1 MFSKKELEWIEIQAK
16 EFSANQEMMLG
27 DLLVQEDPYHQLVED
42 MAGCVS
48 GMEFADRIA
57 LKAGMLV
64 DEHVECK
71 YIPMDADHT
80 GELCGLCFEL
90 WTAWRDDSKN
100 LLAGKSCGEIM
111 ERTYKLG
118 CIEGRLLSGRVTKED
133 LDTLET
139 WKEEMEEN

>member
-16 EFSANQEMMLG
+16 EFSANQEMVLG

-42 MAGCVS
+42 MVGCVS
-48 GMEFADRIA
+48 RMEFADRIA

-90 WTAWRDDSKN
+90 WTAWRDDSRN

-118 CIEGRLLSGRVTKED
+118 CLEGRLLSGRITSKD
-133 LDTLET
+133 LEQLET
-139 WKEEMEEN
+139 WKEEQEEK